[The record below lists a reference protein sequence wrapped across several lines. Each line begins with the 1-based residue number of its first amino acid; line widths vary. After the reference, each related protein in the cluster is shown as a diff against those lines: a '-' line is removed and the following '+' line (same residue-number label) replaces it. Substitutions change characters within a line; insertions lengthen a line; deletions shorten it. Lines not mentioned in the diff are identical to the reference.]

1 MPQKTLAEVATLLE
15 EALEVHS
22 SVRQVVLSTKEG
34 VVVASVCRDH
44 EIDSKVL
51 STISAALV
59 WAGSTALDSI
69 GSSKPKYLVQ
79 STRIERIVTILEPNY
94 LLVIVISKADDAG
107 MELEKFLP
115 KFQSIATRMELV
127 MSSTS
132 DFGQQSTI
140 GRILEQLP
148 EITQALLLTEEGM
161 PLGSVGFEDSI
172 ELAGLASS
180 IFSNGLTFSE
190 ETDYIT
196 MTAGELELMVAR
208 VDENRLIMVACRG
221 QNPAALAEKVRD
233 VVSGLG

>member
-1 MPQKTLAEVATLLE
+1 MPQKTLTEVATLLE

-34 VVVASVCRDH
+34 VVVASVCRDD
-44 EIDSKVL
+44 EIDSRVL

-59 WAGSTALDSI
+59 WAGSTALDTI
-69 GSSKPKYLVQ
+69 GSSSPKYLVQ
-79 STRIERIVTILEPNY
+79 STRIERIVTILKPNY
-94 LLVIVISKADDAG
+94 LVVIVISKADDAG
-107 MELEKFLP
+107 LDLDSLLP

-140 GRILEQLP
+140 GRIIEQLP
-148 EITQALLLTEEGM
+148 TITQAMLLTEEGM
-161 PLGSVGFEDSI
+161 PLGSVGFEDPI

-180 IFSNGLTFSE
+180 IFSNGLTFSQ

-208 VDENRLIMVACRG
+208 VDENKLAMLACRG
-221 QNPAALAEKVRD
+221 QNPAEIAERIRD
-233 VVSGLG
+233 IVAGLG

>member
-1 MPQKTLAEVATLLE
+1 MPQKTLSEVATLLE
-15 EALEVHS
+15 ETLEVHS

-107 MELEKFLP
+107 MNLQKFLP

-140 GRILEQLP
+140 GRILEQVP
-148 EITQALLLTEEGM
+148 AITQAMLLTEEGM
-161 PLGSVGFEDSI
+161 PLGSVGFEDTI

-208 VDENRLIMVACRG
+208 VDEKRLIMVACRG
-221 QNPAALAEKVRD
+221 QNPAELAEKVRD
-233 VVSGLG
+233 IVSGLG